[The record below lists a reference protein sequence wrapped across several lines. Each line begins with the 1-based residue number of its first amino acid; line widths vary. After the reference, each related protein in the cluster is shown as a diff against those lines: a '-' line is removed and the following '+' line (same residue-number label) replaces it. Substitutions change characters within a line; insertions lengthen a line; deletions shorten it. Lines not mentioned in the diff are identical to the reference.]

1 MEKIVY
7 SIITSKR
14 NKIIIISIV
23 LLALFASVMMLPSK
37 LVLAR
42 MLPAKSANTF
52 TIYVDT
58 ATNASIKETESITSC
73 IVNTLSKEAEIT
85 DMEVFLGQGAPL
97 DYAGLVKG
105 SVFKMLKNQAEV
117 VVNLTNKH
125 AREELSYMIVHRLRP
140 TINQQCGK
148 LVPNTTIKF
157 IEMPSGPP
165 TLATVAIELYGKDSQ
180 ALRTMSEKITKI
192 LNDTQGL
199 VDIDVM
205 QDDIYVKYNIVPDKE
220 RIIRSGLDVEQVNK
234 IIYLAFKGMSV
245 AVKNTRNLQDQIPIF
260 VRLNESTRHVDK
272 NTKSSLE
279 NKLVSFELMNNI
291 GMMVP
296 LSEVVTIKAANSNPT
311 ISRKNLRNMITI
323 TAECDMVSQLYPL
336 LEAREKMIKEL
347 DSAYNISKV
356 AGINT
361 YMFDLDV
368 IDRKSGAKMLL
379 RWDGEMKVSLDTF
392 RDLGRAFIAAL
403 ILMFLLMV
411 LYYKSFALSGIVL
424 IGSFLSIIGVIVG
437 HWIVDK
443 IQLYANDTHF
453 FITATSLIG
462 FISLMG
468 ISARSSI
475 LLIDF
480 SRSLMNRKCMEK
492 RRAIALATATRAKP
506 IMLTSVTIVLG
517 SLLLA
522 SDPIFGGL
530 GVALIFGSTA
540 ATLVSL
546 FFIPILMDYTEAL
559 KTSDSMYCQ
568 SRNSNVKSW
577 CVLSHN
583 IKSFFPRK
591 KNNKEEGS
599 L

>member
-1 MEKIVY
+1 MEALIY

-14 NKIIIISIV
+14 NKIIVISIV
-23 LLALFASVMMLPSK
+23 LFSLIASLMMIPSK
-37 LVLAR
+37 SVLAR
-42 MLPAKSANTF
+42 MLPGKSANTF

-58 ATNASIKETESITSC
+58 ATNASIKETESVTSC

-85 DMEVFLGQGAPL
+85 DMEVYLGQGAPL

-105 SVFKMLKNQAEV
+105 SAFKRLKSQAEI

-125 AREELSYMIVHRLRP
+125 DREELSYMLVHRLRP
-140 TINQQCGK
+140 IVNEHCGN

-165 TLATVAIELYGKDSQ
+165 TLATVVIELYGKDSK
-180 ALRTMSEKITKI
+180 ALRTMSTKI
-192 LNDTQGL
+192 RKILDETEGL

-205 QDDIYVKYNIVPDKE
+205 QDDIFVKYNIVPDKE
-220 RIIRSGLDVEQVNK
+220 RIIRSGLNVEQVNQ

-245 AVKNTRNLQDQIPIF
+245 AVKNTRKQQDQIPIF
-260 VRLNESTRHVDK
+260 VRLNDKTRHVDD
-272 NTKSSLE
+272 NTRSSLKD
-279 NKLVSFELMNNI
+279 KLVSFELMNNQ

-296 LSEVVTIKAANSNPT
+296 VSEVVTIQGVDSNPT
-311 ISRKNLRNMITI
+311 IFRKNLKNMITI

-336 LEAREKMIKEL
+336 LEAREKIMNEL
-347 DSAYNISKV
+347 SNSYEITKV
-356 AGINT
+356 PGITT
-361 YMFDLDV
+361 YMFDLNV
-368 IDRKSGAKMLL
+368 RDRKSGEKMLL

-392 RDLGRAFIAAL
+392 RDLGGAFIAAL

-411 LYYKSFALSGIVL
+411 LYYRSFVLSSIVL
-424 IGSFLSIIGVIVG
+424 LGSFLSIIGVIFG
-437 HWIVDK
+437 HWIADK
-443 IQLYANDTHF
+443 IQLFANDTHF
-453 FITATSLIG
+453 FLTATSLIG

-480 SRSLMNRKCMEK
+480 SRSLMDRKCMEK
-492 RRAIALATATRAKP
+492 QRAIALATATRAKP
-506 IMLTSVTIVLG
+506 IMLTSITIILG

-546 FFIPILMDYTEAL
+546 FFIPILMDYTKAL
-559 KTSDSMYCQ
+559 KTNESNYCQ
-568 SRNSNVKSW
+568 ARNPNVKSW

-583 IKSFFPRK
+583 IKSFFPKK
-591 KNNKEEGS
+591 KNDKEKGS